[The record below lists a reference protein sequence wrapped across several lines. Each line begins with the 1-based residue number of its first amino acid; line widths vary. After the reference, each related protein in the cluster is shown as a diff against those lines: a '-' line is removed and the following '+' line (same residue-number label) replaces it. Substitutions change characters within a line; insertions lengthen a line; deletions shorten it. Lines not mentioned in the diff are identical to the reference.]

1 MKKKLLFF
9 LALIAV
15 LLLACTTAFA
25 MQIFAR
31 TPTGKTV
38 TLEVESNDTIENI
51 KQKMQE
57 KEGVPPNEQRLTF
70 RGTQL
75 EDGRTLAD
83 YNIQKESTIYVTYTF
98 IETGICGNDAEWK
111 LYENGFLSITGSGAM
126 ADYTTS
132 DLPPWYKYR
141 EDITKISFMDGIT
154 TIGKLAFKDCTN
166 LITALIPSTVTDI
179 GNEAFM
185 NCESLDNIVIPDA
198 ATDIGINAFY
208 GCSGMKTVRFGDQ
221 LTYIGQ
227 KAFYHCSSLERI
239 TLPDSFSNLGS
250 GIFEGCTSLKNVV
263 FSKNQTRI
271 DSKAFYDCTSLA
283 SITLYRQVTGI
294 GPQAFENTALTD
306 IYYEGTGDEWNA
318 MYISTSGNGK
328 LTTEATKHFEFENT
342 SVAPVLTGD
351 TEINVYV
358 DMPGNGYL
366 AQGGEVW
373 QNSLIVEARLSN
385 YVDGLSAPVWS
396 VQQISGQ
403 KMPLR
408 RWENSGP
415 MTARVGRWELE
426 EIPEASGDAVFEVTC
441 DWNGRTATRQITIHC
456 CRTLWPDGLVNIEDT
471 VHTYVGARLA
481 FNPQIT
487 PEGWQV
493 PGYPQL
499 RWGFD
504 DNADEFAELAPV
516 KKDESTNPYVDINDR
531 KDLRITTGGTF
542 ESYYIITSDRISVGR
557 LVTFVIDTNPEWD
570 YVLPEDIKVIEANA
584 FENTGAETIYIP
596 EGCERIGDGAFAD
609 TEAAVIFVPN
619 SVESIGDDAIPQD
632 VCIYTPA
639 GSFASIWAR
648 QNDRWCEEPG
658 SEVQET
664 GP

>member
-1 MKKKLLFF
+1 MKKKLSISLIIILIMLFTCST
-9 LALIAV
+9 AL
-15 LLLACTTAFA
+15 A

-83 YNIQKESTIYVTYTF
+83 YNIQKETTIHVTYTF
-98 IETGICGNDAEWK
+98 IETGICGNNAKWK
-111 LYENGFLSITGSGAM
+111 LYKNGFLDITGSGAM
-126 ADYTTS
+126 ADYTMS

-141 EDITKISFMDGIT
+141 EDITKISFIDGIT

-166 LITALIPSTVTDI
+166 LITAQIPSTVTDI

-185 NCESLDNIVIPDA
+185 NCESLDNIVIPDTT
-198 ATDIGINAFY
+198 TDIGINAFY

-250 GIFEGCTSLKNVV
+250 SIFEECTSLKNVV
-263 FSKNQTRI
+263 FSRNQTRI
-271 DSKAFYDCTSLA
+271 DSKAFYGCTSLA
-283 SITLYRQVTGI
+283 SITLYKKVTSV
-294 GPQAFENTALTD
+294 GPQAFENTALAD
-306 IYYEGTGDEWNA
+306 IYYEGTSDDWSDI
-318 MYISTSGNGK
+318 YISNSGNEK
-328 LTTEATKHFEFENT
+328 LKTEATKHFEFENA
-342 SVAPVLTGD
+342 SVAPVLTGN

-373 QNSLIVEARLSN
+373 QNSLIVEAWLSN

-403 KMPLR
+403 RIPVR

-415 MTARVGRWELE
+415 ITARVGRWELE
-426 EIPEASGDAVFEVTC
+426 EIPEASGEAVFEVTC
-441 DWNGRTATRQITIHC
+441 DWNGRTATRQITIYC
-456 CRTLWPDGLVNIEDT
+456 RRTLWPNGLVNIEDT
-471 VHTYVGARLA
+471 VHTYVGARLT

-487 PEGWQV
+487 PDGWQV
-493 PGYPQL
+493 PGHPQL

-504 DNADEFAELAPV
+504 DNADEFAELVPV
-516 KKDESTNPYVDINDR
+516 KKEISTDPYVDINDR
-531 KDLRITTGGTF
+531 KDLRITTSGTF

-570 YVLPEDIKVIEANA
+570 YVLPGDIKTIGANS
-584 FENTGAETIYIP
+584 FENTVAETIYIP
-596 EGCERIGDGAFAD
+596 EGCEKIEAGAFTGTNAAVIFIPRSVKSIGDGA
-609 TEAAVIFVPN
+609 
-619 SVESIGDDAIPQD
+619 IPKD

-639 GSFASIWAR
+639 DSYASTWASQHNTR
-648 QNDRWCEEPG
+648 FVEKTID
-658 SEVQET
+658 
-664 GP
+664 